1 MADID
6 ITVALNDRASQQLRN
21 LDRAA
26 RGVTNTLR
34 LAAGAAAAFATGAV
48 VQGIVGQYRAY
59 ERYRTVLTTFL
70 GTQDKANAELA
81 RLQKLAD
88 TLPQDLSDI
97 TEAFTIFSRFG
108 IDTSAQSL
116 TAFSNIATANAKSL
130 TQLGEAVADAL
141 TGEFER
147 LKEFGIKVSRE
158 NDGFVARI
166 GEQQVAVAT
175 TSKDLVNQLKALG
188 LEGGKFAGAAAAN
201 ADTLNQSISNLQG
214 ALFTTSVSIME
225 EFGPAL
231 KDVVNDLSEV
241 LRNNQDLAT
250 SIGTGLKTALE
261 GTVSAVKLA
270 VENLDKLKAIFVFL
284 VTKKLISTAATSMV
298 AFSNAMKVAAGSA
311 GILSGALRVV
321 SLAFTPF
328 RIFSLVL
335 SGVVASFV
343 FFQDTVVN
351 VGDTVSSLG
360 EVALATFNILKSGA
374 VNAFNTFG
382 KVATDTFNSAVTS
395 ATNFFNSFGIDL
407 GSVFNN
413 ALSTVR
419 KFSVNAI
426 AGVATF
432 FQFQIRNIKIVGEV
446 FRSVFVFM
454 GNKFKELID
463 FMSKLFSPLFNVVKQ
478 FVTSFADSFKAMFQA
493 VKSFITPIVDIFRDV
508 FVGIGE
514 NAKRGLNFIINTFD
528 FSFATVKAII
538 MNIPRF
544 FVEAFD
550 GILTTMKGFG
560 NILISRFQGF
570 GKAAMLA
577 FKAPFSREVTF
588 DDAVAALAPE
598 LGQTFGEAFRDGI
611 GSVGSLIP
619 EGAVDKDA
627 IFAQDKV
634 GDTLQAAADFATD
647 VGNNIKTGLTE
658 TLEGAASMLD
668 NVLFEG
674 SGGDFSLMEL
684 RNDIKASLAQINTD
698 FENNKNTI
706 NGFIDA
712 IDINSF
718 DELKAKII
726 QFKEAFPDSAFVTQ
740 IETALEAEIVKMRE
754 AKKAALE
761 AAKATDQYDDAI
773 LRMSRNQKTAGDNIK
788 ETTNKIN
795 EQSEA
800 ATNTAK
806 TVAETLEDSINNLA
820 GSMSSTLTDAFL
832 GIKNGFEALEDI
844 ALSVVKTIVNTLTQE
859 FLVKPL
865 LKEIAAA
872 IGGAFGGTSAGGG
885 LGSLFGALGAIPGL
899 GPFAALAGLG
909 VFLGSRAN
917 GGPVSSNRPYIVGER
932 GPELFLP
939 NQNGQIVSNEQLN
952 TSAGTGD
959 LTVNFNLQSIDTQ
972 TGTEFLLQN
981 KRVITGVV
989 QDAFRRRAQAGPLG

>member
-1 MADID
+1 M
-6 ITVALNDRASQQLRN
+6 
-21 LDRAA
+21 
-26 RGVTNTLR
+26 
-34 LAAGAAAAFATGAV
+34 

-59 ERYRTVLTTFL
+59 ERYRVVLTTFL
-70 GTQDKANAELA
+70 GSQQKANQELQ

-88 TLPQDLSDI
+88 GLPQDLSDI
-97 TEAFTIFSRFG
+97 TQAFTIFSRFG
-108 IDTSAQSL
+108 LDTSSKSL
-116 TAFSNIATANAKSL
+116 TAFSNIAAANSKSF

-166 GEQQVAVAT
+166 GEQQVAVAS
-175 TSKDLVNQLKALG
+175 TSTELVKQLRALG
-188 LEGGKFAGAAAAN
+188 EEGGKFADAARIN
-201 ADTLNQSISNLQG
+201 ATTLNQAISNLNG
-214 ALFTTSVSIME
+214 AIFTTSVSIME
-225 EFGPAL
+225 QFKPAL
-231 KDVVNDLSEV
+231 RDVINELSEL
-241 LRNNQDLAT
+241 LRNNQDVAA
-250 SIGTGLKTALE
+250 SIGTALKTALE
-261 GTVSAVKLA
+261 GVVSAAKFA
-270 VENLDKLKAIFVFL
+270 VDNLEELKAIFVFL
-284 VTKKLISTAATSMV
+284 VTKKLISTAATSM
-298 AFSNAMKVAAGSA
+298 ATFSNSMRVAAGSA
-311 GILSGALRVV
+311 GLLSGALKVV

-328 RIFSLVL
+328 RIFSIVL

-374 VNAFNTFG
+374 LNAFNTFG

-395 ATNFFNSFGIDL
+395 ATNFFNSFGVDL
-407 GSVFNN
+407 GSVFNT
-413 ALSTVR
+413 ALGIVR
-419 KFSVNAI
+419 NFSVNAI

-454 GNKFKELID
+454 GNQFKELID
-463 FMSKLFSPLFNVVKQ
+463 FMSNLFAPLFNVVKQ
-478 FVTSFADSFKAMFQA
+478 FVTSFSESFKALFTS
-493 VKSFITPIVDIFRDV
+493 VKSFITPIVDTFRDV

-514 NAKRGLNFIINTFD
+514 NVKSGLNFVINTFD

-550 GILTTMKGFG
+550 GVITTMKGFG
-560 NILISRFQGF
+560 DIIISRFKGF
-570 GKAAMLA
+570 GEAAMLA
-577 FKAPFSREVTF
+577 FKAPFSREVTLE
-588 DDAVAALAPE
+588 DAAAALAPDI
-598 LGQTFGEAFRDGI
+598 GKTFGEAFRDGI

-658 TLEGAASMLD
+658 TLKDASDILD
-668 NVLFEG
+668 KALKEG
-674 SGGDFSLMEL
+674 SGGDFSLAEL
-684 RNDIKASLAQINTD
+684 KNDIKASLAQINTD

-773 LRMSRNQKTAGDNIK
+773 LRMSRNQKKAGDNIK
-788 ETTNKIN
+788 ETTNNIN
-795 EQSEA
+795 DQTKV
-800 ATNTAK
+800 ATESAK
-806 TVAETLEDSINNLA
+806 TVAETLEDNINNLA
-820 GSMSSTLTDAFL
+820 GSMSSTLTDVFL
-832 GIKNGFEALEDI
+832 GLKDGFEGLQDI

-865 LKEIAAA
+865 LKNISSAIAGAFTPA
-872 IGGAFGGTSAGGG
+872 GGAGGAGSLLSLFAGSGASLGGFGLLAGAGMLLGG
-885 LGSLFGALGAIPGL
+885 LF
-899 GPFAALAGLG
+899 
-909 VFLGSRAN
+909 AN
-917 GGPVSSNRPYIVGER
+917 GGNVPSGRKPIVVGER
-932 GPELFLP
+932 GPELFMP
-939 NQNGQIVSNEQLN
+939 GRSGQVLSNE
-952 TSAGTGD
+952 TIRGSGSGD
-959 LTVNFNLQSIDTQ
+959 QVNVNFTINAIDTQ
-972 TGTEFLLQN
+972 TGTEFLIQN

-989 QDAFRRRAQAGPLG
+989 QEAFNRRASAGPLG